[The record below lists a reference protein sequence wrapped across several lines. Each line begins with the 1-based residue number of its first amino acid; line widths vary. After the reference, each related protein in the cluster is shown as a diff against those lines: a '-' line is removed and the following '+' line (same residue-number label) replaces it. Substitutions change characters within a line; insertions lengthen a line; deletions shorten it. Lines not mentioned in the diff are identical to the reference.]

1 MIVNVA
7 RLLAA
12 WLDLHR
18 SARSPGL
25 HAIAHQSPANRPVCD
40 TLPARAP
47 LACGS
52 VQTPCVDMKTLTDQL
67 TQYATYHRDR
77 RNIVTHFIGIPMIV
91 ASICILLS
99 RPTLSAELPWLTPG
113 AVISVLITLYY
124 LKLDV
129 RYGVVLGA
137 YLWACLAGAQ
147 AMAAWTTGAWLGM
160 GVGLFLLGWVI
171 QFVGHYFE
179 GRKPAFVDDLI
190 GLLIGPLFIAA
201 EAGFLLGLRK
211 DVEAEV
217 NARAGAPR

>member
-1 MIVNVA
+1 
-7 RLLAA
+7 
-12 WLDLHR
+12 
-18 SARSPGL
+18 
-25 HAIAHQSPANRPVCD
+25 
-40 TLPARAP
+40 
-47 LACGS
+47 
-52 VQTPCVDMKTLTDQL
+52 MKTLTDQL

-99 RPTLSAELPWLTPG
+99 RPALSADLPWLTPA
-113 AVISVLITLYY
+113 AVISALVTLYY
-124 LKLDV
+124 LKLDL

-147 AMAAWTTGAWLGM
+147 SMAAWSTGAWLGM
-160 GVGLFLLGWVI
+160 GVGLFFLGWVI